1 MAKEI
6 DIVVV
11 GAGPVGLFTVF
22 EAGLLGLNCV
32 LIDNLDKPGGQ
43 CAELYPEKPIYDI
56 PGVPFQTAQEH
67 VDALLEQIKPFNY
80 ELILNERVEEIT
92 EIDHKD
98 DKYWSV
104 TTNEGTKL
112 TTKNIFIAAGAGS
125 FEPRRPPNIEDPD
138 KFINKGVTYAVRSKS
153 TYENKDVFIFGGGD
167 SALDWCVELAEKAKS
182 LSLVHRRDAFRGAQH
197 TEEQMRELVAA
208 GKVKLLTPYLIDSI
222 EGSDKVTGVS
232 LKNFDTNEIEH
243 YEADELLFLFGLN
256 KKLGP
261 ILEWNIDLNGKKIS
275 VNTENFQTSVEG
287 IFAVGDINDYPGKLD
302 LILSGFHETT
312 LAVQEA
318 YKRLYPGE
326 RVPFGYTTSNSKLQ
340 EKLGVQKVSK
350 LELIN
355 LIHKELPQIQCG
367 RCDTPGCKQYAQAIV
382 DGDPHDRCVPGG
394 EKTLKNLNSILK
406 RILRKL
412 ILNTVQQLRSKKF
425 LLLRKNVLVVKNVLM
440 HALLMQL

>member
-104 TTNEGTKL
+104 KTNEGTEL

-138 KFINKGVTYAVRSKS
+138 KFINNGVTYAVRSKS

-222 EGSDKVTGVS
+222 EGSDKVKGVS

-275 VNTENFQTSVEG
+275 VNTENFQTSVQG

-340 EKLGVQKVSK
+340 EKLGV
-350 LELIN
+350 
-355 LIHKELPQIQCG
+355 
-367 RCDTPGCKQYAQAIV
+367 
-382 DGDPHDRCVPGG
+382 
-394 EKTLKNLNSILK
+394 
-406 RILRKL
+406 
-412 ILNTVQQLRSKKF
+412 KK
-425 LLLRKNVLVVKNVLM
+425 
-440 HALLMQL
+440 

>member
-92 EIDHKD
+92 EVDYKD
-98 DKYWSV
+98 DKYWSIK
-104 TTNEGTKL
+104 TNEGTEL

-182 LSLVHRRDAFRGAQH
+182 LSLVHRRDAFRGAKH

-208 GKVKLLTPYLIDSI
+208 GKVKLLTPYLIDGI

-312 LAVQEA
+312 LAVQEE

-340 EKLGVQKVSK
+340 EKLGV
-350 LELIN
+350 
-355 LIHKELPQIQCG
+355 
-367 RCDTPGCKQYAQAIV
+367 
-382 DGDPHDRCVPGG
+382 
-394 EKTLKNLNSILK
+394 
-406 RILRKL
+406 
-412 ILNTVQQLRSKKF
+412 KK
-425 LLLRKNVLVVKNVLM
+425 
-440 HALLMQL
+440 